1 MIHQSYKV
9 DLNSY
14 SLDLEI
20 RGYFEVKSIKRFQL
34 STVFTEYNIYALI
47 VRPVVVN

>member
-9 DLNSY
+9 DLN